1 MNFLVTGQGKL
12 IVSYDN
18 NLTIT
23 HPDYSIATGKYDYL
37 EFFVMDAKRDDNGNP
52 GLFNIRGISGPL
64 DNFKSMRG
72 PLNAVI
78 KSLCLM
84 SGTGAEKKTI
94 VNYEF
99 LGANKTIVPCI
110 PIEIKSW
117 ED

>member
-1 MNFLVTGQGKL
+1 
-12 IVSYDN
+12 
-18 NLTIT
+18 
-23 HPDYSIATGKYDYL
+23 
-37 EFFVMDAKRDDNGNP
+37 
-52 GLFNIRGISGPL
+52 
-64 DNFKSMRG
+64 
-72 PLNAVI
+72 
-78 KSLCLM
+78 M